1 MTKIA
6 AKQRMA
12 KLIAQI
18 DDLRYRYHVLD
29 DPTVTDEVY
38 DSLQRELKVLEEQFP
53 DLKSADSPL
62 RRIGGT
68 PLDKFRKVPHQVR
81 QWSFNDVFDLGE
93 LAEWERRITGLLTK
107 QLDKSP
113 VIDYCCELKIDGLH
127 TVLTYEHGRLV
138 LAATRGDGL
147 VGEDVTKNVTT
158 IHSVPLRLRRPVDV
172 VVEGEIWLGADQ
184 LKKINAE
191 RKKQGEAEFANPRN
205 AAAGT
210 IRQLDPAIAASRKL
224 DCFVYDWSVGA
235 PLPATQTE
243 ELEALRELGFKV
255 SREYRHC
262 RTLAEVMAFWES
274 WQTKRT
280 KQQYWIDGIVVK
292 VNNRRYQE
300 LLGHVGKAPRWAVA
314 FKFPAERVTTV
325 VEDIS
330 IQVGRLGTMTPV
342 AHLRPVKLAG
352 TTVKRATLHNEDQIR
367 RLGLKIGDT
376 VVIQK
381 AGDIIPE
388 VVEVLAKM
396 RTGKEKIFSMPK
408 KCPMCGAVVQQQTTT
423 DKKSGSSV
431 AFFCTNK
438 ECYAVRLGRLIHF
451 VARKAM
457 NIEGLGEKILEQ
469 LMQEDLVKDVADI
482 YQLTADDLLPLE
494 RFAEQKAA
502 NIIAAIEQSK
512 RAPLAR
518 LLFGLG
524 IRHVGEETALALANH
539 WHTLAKIQTGSVE
552 QLLAVADIGP
562 VVAESI
568 HDYFAAVANRKLI
581 ERLLANG
588 LQVQRVVVN
597 RDQTLAGK
605 TFVLTGSLPTL
616 SREDA
621 TERIRTRGGSV
632 AGSVSKNTSY
642 VVAGADPGSK
652 YDKAKALGVK
662 IIDEAEFLKIVSK

>member
-325 VEDIS
+325 IEDIS